1 MECCWTGGGIPL
13 EWGGKEGVGGVD
25 SKSGLQWEGRGH
37 VPVCLRYGMA
47 DLVGDGLCR
56 VLWGHSLPHCIRSC
70 WGWTEWEDE
79 GRKEQSLVSPKVC
92 RTWSWTWPT
101 MCILPNAVE
110 WSAEARL
117 HRLNEWAL
125 GGGTLTDT
133 ENWGINKTVFLFFF
147 FIKKGVVNR
156 DENQEASIRYTKRG

>member
-1 MECCWTGGGIPL
+1 MWNAAERVEESPWSGEERRGLVEWIPSL
-13 EWGGKEGVGGVD
+13 GYSGKEGVTFLFVCVMGWRIWLGMGCAGSSGVTH
-25 SKSGLQWEGRGH
+25 SHIAFAAVGAGLSERTRAGKKNLSCRLKSAGLGVERGRRCASYQMQW
-37 VPVCLRYGMA
+37 
-47 DLVGDGLCR
+47 
-56 VLWGHSLPHCIRSC
+56 S
-70 WGWTEWEDE
+70 
-79 GRKEQSLVSPKVC
+79 
-92 RTWSWTWPT
+92 
-101 MCILPNAVE
+101 
-110 WSAEARL
+110 EARL